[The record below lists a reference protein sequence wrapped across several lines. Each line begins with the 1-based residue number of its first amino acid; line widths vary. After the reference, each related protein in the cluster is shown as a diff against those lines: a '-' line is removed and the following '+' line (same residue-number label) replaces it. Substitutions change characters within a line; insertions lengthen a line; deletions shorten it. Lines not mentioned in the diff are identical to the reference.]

1 MNLTPAQQRAVTT
14 ESTDVLCLAGAGS
27 GKTRVLVER
36 CVHLI
41 RDRGRSPSEIMVLT
55 FTRKA
60 AGEVRDRLQKRLEEF
75 WGRKTTAE
83 LRPMLIGT
91 FHAVSLSIVR
101 SHLELLGYQN
111 EVSVITENDSVKV
124 LGQVCVDLGYRIG
137 DNYRI
142 GLSFDQ
148 ISRAIGSYYSSGRFP
163 VFRENRQM
171 EACIRIMREYHARLR
186 SMSALDFG
194 LILAEA
200 KRLLD
205 EFVAPRNEWQHRIRA
220 VLVDEIQDTDEV
232 QFDLHARFCPPA
244 EFFGVGDR
252 RQCAPPGSMVET
264 PSGRVPIEDL
274 KDGDH
279 VLTFSRRSQ
288 IVLGRQVP
296 FRIKVSSRHF
306 RGTIITITAG
316 ARSTSCTPN
325 HRWWVKWVKNDRKIT
340 VVYLMRKGVRWRV
353 GWCQLFDKHGG
364 FHLARRAAIERADAV
379 WILQPAID
387 RTRASVIESLVS
399 TQYGLPTMP
408 FWPVN
413 GANHI
418 TKEAIDLFF
427 NSLDQGQQEQ
437 RARCCLGMF
446 GLTEEDPIWDSS
458 AQKKRGR
465 STCMEVTA
473 SNLVPNLMMVPV
485 PFGNKRSRWLSITSK
500 KHERYEGPVY
510 SLDVEKHHTYIQDG
524 MITCNSIYRF
534 RGARPDLMT
543 ERHPNAEIID
553 LQENFRSGRRVVEA
567 ANRLIHHNG
576 DMLAAPMSCSTGRE
590 GNVQVITGRSDD
602 LARMANALL
611 VRYQPQEMAVM
622 ARSHRLLRRL
632 ESVFRDAGI
641 PVHRVG
647 AAFDVCESDSFL
659 SLLAAMRLMT
669 NPRDNLAFA
678 SLRDDLKVGSRAY
691 ADLRAHA
698 DLKGCSHFFA
708 YLDSVP
714 KSSGLDSMLRDQ
726 SVGQMNADVF
736 ADLFCSATLRKR
748 DMSVTFW
755 REIAPKMDVKTAVLW
770 YGTRDSQDDLGPG
783 DRVML
788 LTAHAAKGLE
798 WPVVVVANMNE
809 GVFPSKQALKDLDG
823 DREERRLA
831 YVAMTRA
838 RESLILHYR
847 RPEDQSGPNFQPA
860 SRFIREAIG
869 DADGSQDDK
878 GVRSLRG
885 NPQRGVLPSDCQEG
899 RGAAQPGSVGG
910 DRPGSGSLPEGAGAG
925 SEVHRPGSFAA
936 GQGEQQ

>member
-232 QFDLHARFCPPA
+232 QFDLHSRFCPPA

-252 RQCAPPGSMVET
+252 RQ
-264 PSGRVPIEDL
+264 
-274 KDGDH
+274 
-279 VLTFSRRSQ
+279 
-288 IVLGRQVP
+288 
-296 FRIKVSSRHF
+296 
-306 RGTIITITAG
+306 
-316 ARSTSCTPN
+316 
-325 HRWWVKWVKNDRKIT
+325 
-340 VVYLMRKGVRWRV
+340 
-353 GWCQLFDKHGG
+353 
-364 FHLARRAAIERADAV
+364 
-379 WILQPAID
+379 
-387 RTRASVIESLVS
+387 
-399 TQYGLPTMP
+399 
-408 FWPVN
+408 
-413 GANHI
+413 
-418 TKEAIDLFF
+418 
-427 NSLDQGQQEQ
+427 
-437 RARCCLGMF
+437 
-446 GLTEEDPIWDSS
+446 
-458 AQKKRGR
+458 
-465 STCMEVTA
+465 
-473 SNLVPNLMMVPV
+473 
-485 PFGNKRSRWLSITSK
+485 
-500 KHERYEGPVY
+500 
-510 SLDVEKHHTYIQDG
+510 
-524 MITCNSIYRF
+524 SIYRF

-869 DADGSQDDK
+869 DADGSQDDE